1 VVGRSDQCRRGRWDR
16 IRRGFVTI
24 CEFYSG
30 GSPNLTLGAT
40 IVVSGGKKPPT
51 TQANTMDTYEA
62 AEQAVQAFKALR
74 DGIPDKMWDKLC
86 DNELIDTLLTTLME
100 LETAVESEEE

>member
-1 VVGRSDQCRRGRWDR
+1 
-16 IRRGFVTI
+16 
-24 CEFYSG
+24 
-30 GSPNLTLGAT
+30 
-40 IVVSGGKKPPT
+40 
-51 TQANTMDTYEA
+51 MDTYEA